1 MKKIA
6 LSLILPFLLNAAD
19 ISQGEVASFTAQK
32 YKVDYNAQT
41 QENKDKL
48 KKEYE
53 DTTKVVN
60 AISNDVKNDTDYK
73 VAKNILA
80 LNVWTQKYAQNL
92 KISDATLKE
101 LYIKE
106 KPKTVPTYNLYNILV
121 SDKKKADE
129 IYSTL
134 EKLPKEKRLE
144 EFKKQVKLNSQDFI
158 SNKKEGNISW
168 IEIQKL
174 DKNIQENIKDKSK
187 AATDTVIGVFSSTA
201 IALGI
206 MMMSRG
212 GSFNKY
218 TGYLIGDLLSIKVSD
233 LGVLIGVFIVIVTLW
248 YFLFNKLLL
257 ISVNTSLA
265 SSRGL
270 APLRIEICFAVALA
284 IIVAVSI
291 QWVGLLI
298 INSMLVLP
306 AAAARNLAV
315 NIRQYHCYAV
325 GIALLSGIFGLM
337 LSYYL
342 NTATGA
348 TIVIIAALIFFLS
361 LFKK

>member
-6 LSLILPFLLNAAD
+6 ISLILPFLLNAAD

-32 YKVDYNAQT
+32 YNVDYNAQT

-60 AISNDVKNDTDYK
+60 AISNDVKNDIDYK

-158 SNKKEGNISW
+158 SNKKEGNIGW

-174 DKNIQENIKDKSK
+174 DKNIQENIKDKIRNDILITEVQNVGYQIILIDDFK
-187 AATDTVIGVFSSTA
+187 PIRDA
-201 IALGI
+201 
-206 MMMSRG
+206 
-212 GSFNKY
+212 SFDEAKE
-218 TGYLIGDLLSIKVSD
+218 
-233 LGVLIGVFIVIVTLW
+233 
-248 YFLFNKLLL
+248 FL
-257 ISVNTSLA
+257 T
-265 SSRGL
+265 
-270 APLRIEICFAVALA
+270 
-284 IIVAVSI
+284 
-291 QWVGLLI
+291 
-298 INSMLVLP
+298 
-306 AAAARNLAV
+306 NLAKQQEL
-315 NIRQYHCYAV
+315 IKK
-325 GIALLSGIFGLM
+325 IDSLL
-337 LSYYL
+337 
-342 NTATGA
+342 
-348 TIVIIAALIFFLS
+348 V
-361 LFKK
+361 K